1 MRKKKKKYNAYII
14 VCLICSYYSLPKT
27 TVICTTRK
35 QSLKLIWSAGDHVLN
50 IRVKQQACSATW
62 SGGVS
67 ILTVNILDQ
76 RLLSMWSR
84 GHFCNDHYYPTE
96 PKSGAKL
103 VWTPSCTD
111 RDYSVEPAKTGD
123 LMVWRRFCTD
133 RDYSE
138 PKLTWSEDVS
148 MLTVTILLNQRL
160 VPTWSG
166 HASILT
172 VTTLLNQRLV
182 PTWSGDA
189 SMLTLTIL
197 LNQKW
202 VPTWPG
208 GIPVLGADPAAGP
221 GILGVIAGVGIYQV
235 LAVLVAIAEFTA

>member
-1 MRKKKKKYNAYII
+1 MNSSLNLQHQYCRSLYAKKKKKYNAYII

-103 VWTPSCTD
+103 VWTPSCTILLN
-111 RDYSVEPAKTGD
+111 RQRLVTLWSGGVSV
-123 LMVWRRFCTD
+123 
-133 RDYSE
+133 
-138 PKLTWSEDVS
+138 
-148 MLTVTILLNQRL
+148 LTVTILNQSSPGPKTFL
-160 VPTWSG
+160 CWPWLSYWTKDWCQPD
-166 HASILT
+166 LD
-172 VTTLLNQRLV
+172 TLLYWPWLPYWTKDWCPPDLETLLYWPWLSYWIKNGYQPGLEAFLY
-182 PTWSGDA
+182 WEQIQQQALAFSG
-189 SMLTLTIL
+189 
-197 LNQKW
+197 W
-202 VPTWPG
+202 
-208 GIPVLGADPAAGP
+208 
-221 GILGVIAGVGIYQV
+221 
-235 LAVLVAIAEFTA
+235 